1 VTALSSELR
10 SEIVTE
16 DDAVRIVRSYIEG
29 LFPKVCPRC
38 GRRFAT
44 LPEYL
49 RSTTHLGSPTLYEG
63 AGDEASA
70 SPLGPITHA
79 TCSCGNTLT
88 IASAGLPKAQLVE
101 LITWA
106 KADSLRRSIGMT
118 ELLRQLRDRIDRE
131 ALRDDEYASLRRRR
145 LKD

>member
-10 SEIVTE
+10 SKIVTE
-16 DDAVRIVRSYIEG
+16 DDAVRIVRSYVEG

-38 GRRFAT
+38 GRRFET

-63 AGDEASA
+63 AGDEASG

-88 IASAGLPKAQLVE
+88 IASAGLPKPQLVE
-101 LITWA
+101 LIQWA
-106 KADSLRRSIGMT
+106 KADSIRRSIGMT

-131 ALRDDEYASLRRRR
+131 ALRDDECSSLMRRR
-145 LKD
+145 LND